1 MTIQLSDRFDLS
13 RLFRFT
19 LPSIVMMLV
28 TSIYSVVDGLFVSNL
43 VGDQALAAVNIV
55 YPLVMIVGA
64 FGFMLGAGGS
74 AEVAKARGLGED
86 QLAKEYFTNL
96 IITVVVGGAILAGAC
111 LLFQK
116 PLLGVL
122 GANEALMRDCIA
134 YGTIMLAGA
143 PIFLLQTSCQSFLVV
158 AERPKMGLGLA
169 IGAGVTNMLLDYV
182 FIALFRWGVA
192 GAAAATVCGYV
203 VGGLVPLFYFLSK
216 NKSPLRLVKA
226 KPHLRML
233 GKSCTNGVSEL
244 MTNVSASLVTVLY
257 NRQLMAAAGQ
267 QGVAAYTVMM
277 YVNFVFVAALIGF
290 SMGLDGSIARILRN
304 AGLGVILVPIFAVLG
319 TLLGGAV
326 YAALSPMTL
335 REGLAISAGFG
346 WYTMAPSVIASAGHT
361 MASAVSFLHNVLR
374 EMLGIILLPVIA
386 GKIGYIEAIT
396 IPGTASTDVCLPIV
410 EQVCNSETVAY
421 SFCTGMLMC
430 ITSAALVPIIIGA

>member
-1 MTIQLSDRFDLS
+1 MAMLALYWSIMIACYLLAS
-13 RLFRFT
+13 RLRKYAEKFKFVDKLMSLSVYALVLLMGLR
-19 LPSIVMMLV
+19 MGADEEV
-28 TSIYSVVDGLFVSNL
+28 TSSLGSIGIQALFVTVL
-43 VGDQALAAVNIV
+43 TAA
-55 YPLVMIVGA
+55 GS
-64 FGFMLGAGGS
+64 MLGAFAVRKLLHIDRHTHPAGAVVNE
-74 AEVAKARGLGED
+74 AEAVHEKADVSGAKMS
-86 QLAKEYFTNL
+86 F
-96 IITVVVGGAILAGAC
+96 IILLMVVVGM
-111 LLFQK
+111 
-116 PLLGVL
+116 LLGDLVIRRVCTDL
-122 GANEALMRDCIA
+122 PAFQSRSGDYLVVGLC
-134 YGTIMLAGA
+134 IMLG
-143 PIFLLQTSCQSFLVV
+143 
-158 AERPKMGLGLA
+158 
-169 IGAGVTNMLLDYV
+169 
-182 FIALFRWGVA
+182 
-192 GAAAATVCGYV
+192 
-203 VGGLVPLFYFLSK
+203 
-216 NKSPLRLVKA
+216 
-226 KPHLRML
+226 
-233 GKSCTNGVSEL
+233 
-244 MTNVSASLVTVLY
+244 
-257 NRQLMAAAGQ
+257 
-267 QGVAAYTVMM
+267 
-277 YVNFVFVAALIGF
+277 LIGF

>member
-1 MTIQLSDRFDLS
+1 MTLLALYWSIMIACYLLAS
-13 RLFRFT
+13 RLRKYAEKFKFVGKLMSLSVYALVLLMGLR
-19 LPSIVMMLV
+19 MGADEEV
-28 TSIYSVVDGLFVSNL
+28 TSSLGSIGIQALFVTVL
-43 VGDQALAAVNIV
+43 TAA
-55 YPLVMIVGA
+55 GS
-64 FGFMLGAGGS
+64 MLGAFAVRKLLHIVNE
-74 AEVAKARGLGED
+74 AEAVHEKADVSGAKMS
-86 QLAKEYFTNL
+86 F
-96 IITVVVGGAILAGAC
+96 IILLMVVVGM
-111 LLFQK
+111 
-116 PLLGVL
+116 LLGDLVIRRVCTNL
-122 GANEALMRDCIA
+122 PAFQSRSGDYLVVGLC
-134 YGTIMLAGA
+134 IMLG
-143 PIFLLQTSCQSFLVV
+143 
-158 AERPKMGLGLA
+158 
-169 IGAGVTNMLLDYV
+169 
-182 FIALFRWGVA
+182 
-192 GAAAATVCGYV
+192 
-203 VGGLVPLFYFLSK
+203 
-216 NKSPLRLVKA
+216 
-226 KPHLRML
+226 
-233 GKSCTNGVSEL
+233 
-244 MTNVSASLVTVLY
+244 
-257 NRQLMAAAGQ
+257 
-267 QGVAAYTVMM
+267 
-277 YVNFVFVAALIGF
+277 LIGF

-304 AGLGVILVPIFAVLG
+304 AGPGVILVPIFAVLG